1 MNPRSPVYVRG
12 ALTTTLR
19 QFWYS
24 KRDSDLDEL
33 HKDGAFFYMADD
45 CFSSATGTSSG
56 DYCGYQAPAGVR
68 KRLAVAVVGCAHV
81 WVQQG
86 AAGCMK
92 SLEHELAL
100 DSGAAMARDG
110 DMR

>member
-1 MNPRSPVYVRG
+1 MDAQQLASDDGEQRS
-12 ALTTTLR
+12 
-19 QFWYS
+19 
-24 KRDSDLDEL
+24 
-33 HKDGAFFYMADD
+33 
-45 CFSSATGTSSG
+45 
-56 DYCGYQAPAGVR
+56 GYRCSRTMVGVR

>member
-1 MNPRSPVYVRG
+1 M
-12 ALTTTLR
+12 
-19 QFWYS
+19 
-24 KRDSDLDEL
+24 
-33 HKDGAFFYMADD
+33 
-45 CFSSATGTSSG
+45 
-56 DYCGYQAPAGVR
+56 AGVR

-86 AAGCMK
+86 AAGCMQ
-92 SLEHELAL
+92 SLKHELAL

>member
-1 MNPRSPVYVRG
+1 MDAQQLAGDDGEQRSGYRCSR
-12 ALTTTLR
+12 TT
-19 QFWYS
+19 
-24 KRDSDLDEL
+24 
-33 HKDGAFFYMADD
+33 
-45 CFSSATGTSSG
+45 
-56 DYCGYQAPAGVR
+56 AGVR

-86 AAGCMK
+86 AAVCMQR
-92 SLEHELAL
+92 LEHELAL